1 MPILNNKKKCGTK
14 LDIVHGGVDLNL
26 REQSFIENYVLGP
39 YFPWFWQNQQTF
51 GDEEDI
57 PTNKR
62 DYFKSY
68 NGPFLSH
75 TLLYRTEI
83 ESVKHT
89 DRPSNQISEHFEF
102 FLELFHRFIVKN
114 SLQYKN
120 IFRANLN
127 LTWHNSNLHTAPHLD
142 HHWPHNNFIMYLTTC
157 DQGQTIIWPDD
168 FSTSYL
174 IPCVQY
180 TAVNFK
186 QHWHA
191 QRYPA
196 PGSKRLV
203 FVLTY
208 I

>member
-1 MPILNNKKKCGTK
+1 MMTESATNLDLGIL
-14 LDIVHGGVDLNL
+14 HAPVDVNL
-26 REQSFIENYVLGP
+26 REREFIENHILGP
-39 YFPWFWQNQQTF
+39 YFPWFWQERQTY
-51 GDEEDI
+51 GDEDDI
-57 PTNKR
+57 PEQIKPHI
-62 DYFKSY
+62 KSY
-68 NGPFLSH
+68 NGQFLSH
-75 TLLYRTEI
+75 TLLFRTEI
-83 ESVKHT
+83 ESVKYNE
-89 DRPSNQISEHFEF
+89 RPSSEVSPHFEF
-102 FLELFHRFIVKN
+102 FLELFNRFMTTHGLK
-114 SLQYKN
+114 YKN

-127 LTWHNSNLHTAPHLD
+127 LTWHNSDLHSAPHLD
-142 HHWPHNNFIMYLTTC
+142 HHWPHNNFLMYLTSC
-157 DQGQTIIWPDD
+157 DQGQTIIWPDG

-196 PGSKRLV
+196 PGSRRLV